1 MLYETVTDTP
11 RIASKTY
18 MESAAPIVPDE
29 GNEWTW
35 MQYEGTGVTIDEHP
49 LKERCH
55 MRGCGE
61 CSSENVLVIF
71 GRWCVSTA
79 SGDEYW
85 DYEIKCIDCGKFT
98 ARLFSDND

>member
-11 RIASKTY
+11 RIASPDY
-18 MESAAPIVPDE
+18 MKMEKPIEPDE

-35 MQYEGTGVTIDEHP
+35 MQYTGSGVSISDHP
-49 LKERCH
+49 LNNRCH
-55 MRGCGE
+55 MRGCGDCE
-61 CSSENVLVIF
+61 SGNVIVIF

-85 DYEIKCIDCGKFT
+85 DYEIRCNDCGKFT
-98 ARLFSDND
+98 ARSFSEN